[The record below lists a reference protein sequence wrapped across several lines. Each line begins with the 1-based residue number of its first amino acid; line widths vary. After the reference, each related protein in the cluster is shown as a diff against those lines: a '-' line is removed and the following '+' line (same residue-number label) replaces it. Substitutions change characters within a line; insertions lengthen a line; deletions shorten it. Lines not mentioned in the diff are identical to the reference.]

1 MIAIAVLTFT
11 LAMWLTAPTFGA
23 DHTLAADIARV
34 ALALLVSAEVARQEM
49 PA

>member
-1 MIAIAVLTFT
+1 MIAIAALTLT
-11 LAMWLTAPTFGA
+11 LALWLTAPTFGA

-34 ALALLVSAEVARQEM
+34 ALALLISAEVAHQEM

>member
-11 LAMWLTAPTFGA
+11 CCVWLTAPTFGA
-23 DHTLAADIARV
+23 DHTLVAHIARV
-34 ALALLVSAEVARQEM
+34 ALSLIVSAEVARQEM

>member
-11 LAMWLTAPTFGA
+11 VCVWLTAPTFSA
-23 DHTLAADIARV
+23 DHTLAADIARA
-34 ALALLVSAEVARQEM
+34 ALALIVSAEVAHQEM